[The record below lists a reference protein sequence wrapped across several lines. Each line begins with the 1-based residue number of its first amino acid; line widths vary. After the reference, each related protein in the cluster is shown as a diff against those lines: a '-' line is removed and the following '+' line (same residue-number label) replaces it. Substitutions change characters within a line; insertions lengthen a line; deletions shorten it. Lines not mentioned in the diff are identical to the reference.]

1 LQIKVNSD
9 SHAIGTHYASKE
21 LKGILTQDSS
31 WAWFTARQRYALR
44 NREIVSQPNPRELW
58 RGRCLRG

>member
-1 LQIKVNSD
+1 MRDSRSHSNVNFMEALMDILRCIVKDPVYREKFLQIKVNSD

-31 WAWFTARQRYALR
+31 
-44 NREIVSQPNPRELW
+44 
-58 RGRCLRG
+58 